1 MPATKLLA
9 QVCDQQPEALEDERV
24 LALRI
29 AADSLLQDLVGS
41 LMAVIGALRFHRVRD
56 TVCHAVSSSHDGRV
70 EGEETLSG

>member
-1 MPATKLLA
+1 M
-9 QVCDQQPEALEDERV
+9 
-24 LALRI
+24 LALRVT
-29 AADSLLQDLVGS
+29 ADSLLQDLVGS